1 MLKNIAILGAHG
13 QLGKSFQ
20 DLSLFIEKYNMLFFS
35 KNQLDIRNDKL
46 IKYFIDKH
54 KIDCIINCA
63 AYTAVDLAENEME
76 KASILNY
83 ECVKI
88 LAKLAKQNGL
98 KFIHISTDYVFDGQ
112 TNSPYKEN
120 DMTNPLSIYG
130 KTKLKGEQAI
140 MEIAPKNT
148 IIIRTSWLYSGY
160 GKNFV
165 KTMQN
170 LGRQRGE
177 LEVVFDQIGTPT
189 YARDLAEVIVNILPA
204 IQNEKPEIY
213 HYSNEGVAS
222 WYDFAKE
229 IMKLSQLD
237 CNIKPIESKDFPT
250 LAPRPYYSVLNKQ
263 KIKEKFHIKIPYWK
277 DSLERCISIL
287 QKDGVL

>member
-1 MLKNIAILGAHG
+1 MLVIGKNG
-13 QLGKSFQ
+13 QLASEIRYFCKN
-20 DLSLFIEKYNMLFFS
+20 KYNFIFKGKEEL
-35 KNQLDIRNDKL
+35 NLQNEEKL
-46 IKYFIDKH
+46 YKIIQEDNIKT
-54 KIDCIINCA
+54 IINCA
-63 AYTAVDLAENEME
+63 AYTAVDLAEKEIE

-83 ECVKI
+83 ECVEI
-88 LAKLAKQNGL
+88 LAKLVKQHDL
-98 KFIHISTDYVFDGQ
+98 KFIHTSTDYVFDGK
-112 TNSPYKEN
+112 TNIPYKEN
-120 DMTNPLSIYG
+120 DTTNPLSVYG
-130 KTKLKGEQAI
+130 KTKLKGEQVI
-140 MEIAPKNT
+140 MEIAPRNA
-148 IIIRTSWLYSGY
+148 IIIRTSWLYSSY

-170 LGRQRGE
+170 LGRQREG
-177 LEVVFDQIGTPT
+177 LGVVFDQIGTPT

-263 KIKEKFHIKIPYWK
+263 KIKEKFHIEIPYWK

>member
-1 MLKNIAILGAHG
+1 MLKNIAILGSHG

-35 KNQLDIRNDKL
+35 KNQLDIRNDNL
-46 IKYFIDKH
+46 IKYFIDKY
-54 KIDCIINCA
+54 KINCIINCA

-88 LAKLAKQNGL
+88 LAKIVKQYEL
-98 KFIHISTDYVFDGQ
+98 KFIHISTDYVFDGI

-120 DMTNPLSIYG
+120 DITNPLSVYG
-130 KTKLKGEQAI
+130 KTKLRGEQAI

-170 LGRQRGE
+170 LGRQRKE
-177 LEVVFDQIGTPT
+177 LDVVFDQIGTPT
-189 YARDLAEVIVNILPA
+189 FARDLAEVILNILPA

-229 IMKLSQLD
+229 IMKLSRLN
-237 CNIKPIESKDFPT
+237 CSIKPIESKDFPT

-263 KIKEKFHIKIPYWK
+263 KIKEKFHIEIPYWK

-287 QKDGVL
+287 

>member
-1 MLKNIAILGAHG
+1 MLKNIAILGSHG

-20 DLSLFIEKYNMLFFS
+20 DLPLFIEKYNMLFFS

-46 IKYFIDKH
+46 IKYFIDKY
-54 KIDCIINCA
+54 KINCIINCA

-88 LAKLAKQNGL
+88 LAKIVKQYEL

-120 DMTNPLSIYG
+120 DITNPLSVYG
-130 KTKLKGEQAI
+130 KTKLRGEQAI

-165 KTMQN
+165 KTIQN
-170 LGRQRGE
+170 LGRQRKE
-177 LEVVFDQIGTPT
+177 LDVVFDQIGTPT
-189 YARDLAEVIVNILPA
+189 FARDLAEIILNILPV

-229 IMKLSQLD
+229 IMKLSRLN
-237 CNIKPIESKDFPT
+237 CSIKPIESKDFPT

-263 KIKEKFHIKIPYWK
+263 KIKEKFHIEIPYWK

-287 QKDGVL
+287 

>member
-1 MLKNIAILGAHG
+1 MLENILVIGKNG
-13 QLGKSFQ
+13 QLASEIRYFCKN
-20 DLSLFIEKYNMLFFS
+20 KYNFIFKGKEEL
-35 KNQLDIRNDKL
+35 NLQNEEKL
-46 IKYFIDKH
+46 YKIIQEDNIKT
-54 KIDCIINCA
+54 IINCA
-63 AYTAVDLAENEME
+63 AYTAVDLAEKEIE

-83 ECVKI
+83 ECVEI
-88 LAKLAKQNGL
+88 LAKLVKQYDL
-98 KFIHISTDYVFDGQ
+98 KFIHTSTDYVFDGK
-112 TNSPYKEN
+112 TNIPYKEN
-120 DMTNPLSIYG
+120 DTTNPLSVYG
-130 KTKLKGEQAI
+130 KTKLKGEQVI
-140 MEIAPKNT
+140 MEIAPRNT
-148 IIIRTSWLYSGY
+148 IIIRTSWLYSSY

-170 LGRQRGE
+170 LGRQREG
-177 LEVVFDQIGTPT
+177 LGVVFDQIGTPT

-263 KIKEKFHIKIPYWK
+263 KIKEKFHIEIPYWK

>member
-1 MLKNIAILGAHG
+1 MLENILVIGKNG
-13 QLGKSFQ
+13 QLASEIRYFCNN
-20 DLSLFIEKYNMLFFS
+20 KYNFIFKGKEEL
-35 KNQLDIRNDKL
+35 NLQNEEKL
-46 IKYFIDKH
+46 YKIIQEDNIKT
-54 KIDCIINCA
+54 IINCA
-63 AYTAVDLAENEME
+63 AYTAVDLAEKEIE

-83 ECVKI
+83 ECVEI
-88 LAKLAKQNGL
+88 LAKLVKQHDL
-98 KFIHISTDYVFDGQ
+98 KLIHTSTDYVFDGK
-112 TNSPYKEN
+112 TNIPYKEN
-120 DMTNPLSIYG
+120 DTTNPLSVYG
-130 KTKLKGEQAI
+130 KTKLKGEQVI
-140 MEIAPKNT
+140 MEIAPRNT
-148 IIIRTSWLYSGY
+148 IIIRTSWLYSSY

-170 LGRQRGE
+170 LGRQREG
-177 LEVVFDQIGTPT
+177 LGVVFDQIGTPT

-263 KIKEKFHIKIPYWK
+263 KIKEKFHIEIPYWK

>member
-1 MLKNIAILGAHG
+1 MLENILVIGKNG
-13 QLGKSFQ
+13 QLASEIRYFCKN
-20 DLSLFIEKYNMLFFS
+20 KYNFIFKGKEEL
-35 KNQLDIRNDKL
+35 NLQNEEKL
-46 IKYFIDKH
+46 YKIIQEDNIKV
-54 KIDCIINCA
+54 IINCA

-76 KASILNY
+76 EASILNY
-83 ECVKI
+83 ECVEI
-88 LAKLAKQNGL
+88 LAKLAKEYGL
-98 KFIHISTDYVFDGQ
+98 KFVHISTDYVFDGK
-112 TNSPYKEN
+112 TNIPYKEN
-120 DMTNPLSIYG
+120 DTTNPLGIYG

-140 MEIAPKNT
+140 IEIAPKNT
-148 IIIRTSWLYSGY
+148 IIIRTSWLYSSY

-170 LGRQRGE
+170 LGRQREE
-177 LEVVFDQIGTPT
+177 LGVVFDQIGTPT
-189 YARDLAEVIVNILPA
+189 YAKDLAEVIVNILPA

-263 KIKEKFHIKIPYWK
+263 KIKEKFNIQIPYWK
-277 DSLERCISIL
+277 DSLRECIRQM
-287 QKDGVL
+287 QKHLKQ

>member
-1 MLKNIAILGAHG
+1 MLENILVIGKNG
-13 QLGKSFQ
+13 QLASEIRYFCKN
-20 DLSLFIEKYNMLFFS
+20 KYNFIFKGKEEL
-35 KNQLDIRNDKL
+35 NLQNEEKL
-46 IKYFIDKH
+46 YKIIQEDNIKV
-54 KIDCIINCA
+54 IINCA

-76 KASILNY
+76 EASILNY
-83 ECVKI
+83 ECVEI
-88 LAKLAKQNGL
+88 LAKLAKEYGL
-98 KFIHISTDYVFDGQ
+98 KFVHISTDYVFDGK
-112 TNSPYKEN
+112 TNIPYKEN
-120 DMTNPLSIYG
+120 DTTNPLGIYG

-140 MEIAPKNT
+140 IEIAPKNT
-148 IIIRTSWLYSGY
+148 IIIRTSWLYSSY

-170 LGRQRGE
+170 LGRQREE
-177 LEVVFDQIGTPT
+177 LGVVFDQIGTPT
-189 YARDLAEVIVNILPA
+189 YAKDLAEVIVNILPA

-263 KIKEKFHIKIPYWK
+263 KIKEKFNIQIPYWK
-277 DSLERCISIL
+277 DSLRECIRQM
-287 QKDGVL
+287 QKELKQ